1 MRNEED
7 QESVIIGT
15 KVETV
20 ALVSIG
26 QDREFEKLRK
36 SPCVGQIVN
45 MRGTLVGWWPRHL
58 RWSLGDDEVRID

>member
-1 MRNEED
+1 MKQEGEIQTFKGDTGTVRNEED

-20 ALVSIG
+20 AFVNVR

-36 SPCVGQIVN
+36 SPCIGQIVK
-45 MRGTLVGWWPRHL
+45 MRGTLVG
-58 RWSLGDDEVRID
+58 

>member
-20 ALVSIG
+20 AFVSIR
-26 QDREFEKLRK
+26 QDREFEKLEK
-36 SPCVGQIVN
+36 KPLHWANSK
-45 MRGTLVGWWPRHL
+45 
-58 RWSLGDDEVRID
+58 DEGNISGMMA